1 MICQSTLELL
11 QPNFSRLRQQ
21 LETYV
26 EQMSDEAEQQF
37 NSIEDNIQSQINEL
51 LSFELDES
59 LISQLKD
66 KHQQLEAI
74 IY

>member
-1 MICQSTLELL
+1 
-11 QPNFSRLRQQ
+11 
-21 LETYV
+21 
-26 EQMSDEAEQQF
+26 MSDEAEQQF

-66 KHQQLEAI
+66 KHQQLEVI

>member
-11 QPNFSRLRQQ
+11 QTNFSRLRQQ

-59 LISQLKD
+59 LISQLKE